1 MLREYLDAVRRCV
14 IPLAGL
20 AFLLGSPIALANGE
34 RKSESALKSFYESS
48 WERQPDYK
56 SYQYRV
62 EAALAKQKIAS
73 SLLVSPASVEVAQ
86 KTDRANSNQGASETI
101 LGLGIPLWLW
111 NERSSSINLADA
123 EYKKLLSQY
132 YLSQLRIAAEVR
144 DTYWNYQKS
153 KIESDLA
160 LRRYENAK
168 ILALDVEKRFK
179 AGDLS
184 RADLHQANVA
194 LA

>member
-14 IPLAGL
+14 ISLAGL

-144 DTYWNYQKS
+144 DAYWNYQKS

-160 LRRYENAK
+160 
-168 ILALDVEKRFK
+168 
-179 AGDLS
+179 
-184 RADLHQANVA
+184 
-194 LA
+194 

>member
-34 RKSESALKSFYESS
+34 RKSESDLKSFYESS

-73 SLLVSPASVEVAQ
+73 SLLVSPASVEVSQ
-86 KTDRANSNQGASETI
+86 KTDRTTAGYWSCRIGRYWKSLGGSANFSG
-101 LGLGIPLWLW
+101 
-111 NERSSSINLADA
+111 
-123 EYKKLLSQY
+123 
-132 YLSQLRIAAEVR
+132 
-144 DTYWNYQKS
+144 YW
-153 KIESDLA
+153 
-160 LRRYENAK
+160 
-168 ILALDVEKRFK
+168 
-179 AGDLS
+179 
-184 RADLHQANVA
+184 
-194 LA
+194 